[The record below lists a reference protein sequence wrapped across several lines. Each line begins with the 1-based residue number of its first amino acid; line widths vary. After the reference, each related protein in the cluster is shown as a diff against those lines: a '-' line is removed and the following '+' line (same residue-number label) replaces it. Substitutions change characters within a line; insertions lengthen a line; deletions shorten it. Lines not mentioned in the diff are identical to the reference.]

1 MQNIEVLIKIYQEDV
16 KKLDS
21 EITEGEVSVTLKN
34 TRNNVAPLPG
44 GFGGAFLCWFLRVIK
59 TKDS

>member
-1 MQNIEVLIKIYQEDV
+1 MQNIEVLTKMDQEDV

-34 TRNNVAPLPG
+34 TRNNVAP
-44 GFGGAFLCWFLRVIK
+44 
-59 TKDS
+59 